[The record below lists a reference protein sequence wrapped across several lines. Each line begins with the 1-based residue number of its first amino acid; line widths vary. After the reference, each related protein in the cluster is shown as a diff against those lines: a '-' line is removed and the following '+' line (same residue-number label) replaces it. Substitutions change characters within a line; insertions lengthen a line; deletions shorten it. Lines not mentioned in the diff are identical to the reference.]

1 MARRGAAGWRAA
13 VALVAVALA
22 AQCARLAHAKV
33 FEREV
38 ALSSVS
44 SEQNLAKFSFS
55 QGAEAVVHG
64 TWRISERKYGRRG
77 RARNRQQ
84 SWVQGRHALKIYLF
98 DDEAFETFNKM
109 TAAGSLCDE
118 RMHLASASRVLNVAN
133 GNAAS
138 GGSSPAGAPPIPED
152 PNGFTLKLPENR
164 KRSEYWYVIIADC
177 QLEWYDARN
186 LPPLAVRLTFFND
199 GQHLPA
205 DEDGLFAIQ
214 AIVLVTMLV
223 VGGMLGAVAINQMV
237 KAGNTVHLLVI
248 VTAAAYALQVASIA
262 SELLHLIVYA
272 RDGRGL
278 TWSSSWIAA
287 DFWSEALENLSELV
301 TIFLLIFLAC
311 GWTTTTVGSV
321 AETVMAA
328 VDAPSGRVAPK
339 AGATVKLPGQDKA
352 DAAKEATKDLIKAA
366 QKMWREAMEDNVF
379 KRRVSVVAAA
389 LRRPYRMMSRV
400 SVGSVAVAGVVF
412 AHVVLTMLGRRLDA
426 RDDLFH
432 QFHDHEHWPGHAL
445 VLMRVLLWLVF
456 MAGGWA
462 TKVRARERRPTRDRK
477 YCPVITKPR
486 VEPPAPRQG
495 RCELQVGLSTGRTRR
510 RHDAVNC
517 SARASVC
524 IGGVRHLIV

>member
-1 MARRGAAGWRAA
+1 M
-13 VALVAVALA
+13 
-22 AQCARLAHAKV
+22 
-33 FEREV
+33 
-38 ALSSVS
+38 
-44 SEQNLAKFSFS
+44 
-55 QGAEAVVHG
+55 
-64 TWRISERKYGRRG
+64 
-77 RARNRQQ
+77 
-84 SWVQGRHALKIYLF
+84 
-98 DDEAFETFNKM
+98 
-109 TAAGSLCDE
+109 
-118 RMHLASASRVLNVAN
+118 
-133 GNAAS
+133 
-138 GGSSPAGAPPIPED
+138 
-152 PNGFTLKLPENR
+152 
-164 KRSEYWYVIIADC
+164 
-177 QLEWYDARN
+177 
-186 LPPLAVRLTFFND
+186 
-199 GQHLPA
+199 
-205 DEDGLFAIQ
+205 
-214 AIVLVTMLV
+214 LVTMLV